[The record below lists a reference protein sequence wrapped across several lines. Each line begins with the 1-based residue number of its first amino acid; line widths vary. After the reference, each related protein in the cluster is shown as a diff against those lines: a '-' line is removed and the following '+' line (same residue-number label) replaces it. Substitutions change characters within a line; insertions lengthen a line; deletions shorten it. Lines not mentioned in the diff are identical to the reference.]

1 MQQTEGIRLQLLA
14 WSCPLAVRFAVDLFG
29 SSLACVYCSPSFL
42 QFMKEGN
49 VMLVFVLSCT
59 VGLQSCTRA
68 RFVNIVWIVAEVLRW
83 PSAGQA
89 NIVMTGFAFKLVSK
103 LGECGK
109 KRHGRLE
116 DEIAT

>member
-29 SSLACVYCSPSFL
+29 ASVACVYCSPAFL

-68 RFVNIVWIVAEVLRW
+68 RFVNIV
-83 PSAGQA
+83 
-89 NIVMTGFAFKLVSK
+89 
-103 LGECGK
+103 
-109 KRHGRLE
+109 
-116 DEIAT
+116 